1 MKKQPHLFKLLSV
14 AAVLVFLLPSCL
26 DRLGIRGEG
35 AAVTQQRTPGT
46 FNAVALNI
54 DADVVLHTDSVYRIE
69 VTGQQNILDVLKTNV
84 NGNELVIDFTDCVM
98 EYSALTIHIYAPVY
112 VQVSICGSGDIR
124 NTGSLST
131 GNLKLKI
138 SGSGN
143 LNLGGLQCTSVESDI
158 SGSGNVL
165 LSGTAQTINHE
176 SSGSGSFKAYGLA
189 CNAANISISG
199 SGDAE
204 VNVSQNLTVD
214 ISGSGDVYY
223 RGTPALNVSVSGS
236 GRVIHVN

>member
-1 MKKQPHLFKLLSV
+1 MKKQPRFFKLLPI
-14 AAVLVFLLPSCL
+14 AAVLVLLLPSCL
-26 DRLGIRGEG
+26 DRFGIRGEG
-35 AAVTQQRTPGT
+35 ATVTQQRTPGT

-54 DADVVLHTDSVYRIE
+54 DADVVLHTDSTYRIE
-69 VTGQQNILDVLKTNV
+69 VTGQQNILDVLRTNV
-84 NGNELVIDFTDCVM
+84 NGNELVIDFTDCVI

-112 VQVSICGSGDIR
+112 VQVSICGSGNVS
-124 NTGSLST
+124 NTGILNT
-131 GNLKLKI
+131 GNFKTKI

-143 LNLGGLQCTSVESDI
+143 LSLSNLQCTTVETDI
-158 SGSGNVL
+158 SGSGNIT

-176 SSGSGSFKAYGLA
+176 SSGSGSLKAYGLTG
-189 CNAANISISG
+189 NAVDISISG

-204 VNVSQNLTVD
+204 VNVTQNLTVD

-223 RGTPALNVSVSGS
+223 RGTPALNVSISGS

>member
-1 MKKQPHLFKLLSV
+1 MKKQSRLFKLLPV
-14 AAVLVFLLPSCL
+14 AAVLVLLLPSCL
-26 DRLGIRGEG
+26 DRFGIHGEG

-46 FNAVALNI
+46 FNAVSLNI
-54 DADVVLHTDSVYRIE
+54 DADVVLHTDSAYRVE
-69 VTGQQNILDVLKTNV
+69 LTGQQNILDVLKTNV
-84 NGNELVIDFTDCVM
+84 NGNELVIDFTDCVI
-98 EYSALTIHIYAPVY
+98 EYTRLTVHIYAPVY
-112 VQVSICGSGDIR
+112 VQVSICGSGNVN
-124 NTGSLST
+124 NTGLLNT
-131 GNLKLKI
+131 ANFKAI
-138 SGSGN
+138 VSGSGN
-143 LNLGGLQCTSVESDI
+143 LNLSNLQCTTVQSDI
-158 SGSGNVL
+158 SGSGSIT

-176 SSGSGSFKAYGLA
+176 SSGSGNFKAYGLTGTTA
-189 CNAANISISG
+189 DISMSG